1 MKSRTTTL
9 IACAVGVIG
18 LLWASILV
26 RAQSKGS
33 SQRCEAAMLKWDGGD
48 KIQLMTPY
56 KSEVIHVFQAGGQR
70 VPDIPEEEYCLT
82 WAANKLAQEGWEL
95 VKLNNRRVL
104 MQRPLSR

>member
-1 MKSRTTTL
+1 MKPRTL
-9 IACAVGVIG
+9 LLAGAVGLLG
-18 LLWASILV
+18 LLCASMLV
-26 RAQSKGS
+26 RAQPKGS
-33 SQRCEAAMLKWDGGD
+33 SQRCEAAVIKWDGSD
-48 KIQLMTPY
+48 KIQLMTPA

-95 VKLNNRRVL
+95 VNLNNRRIL